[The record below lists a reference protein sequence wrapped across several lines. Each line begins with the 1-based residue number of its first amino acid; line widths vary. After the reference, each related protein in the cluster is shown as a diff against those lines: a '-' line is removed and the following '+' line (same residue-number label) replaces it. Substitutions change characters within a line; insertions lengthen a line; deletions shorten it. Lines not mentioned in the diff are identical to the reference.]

1 MRVACLIRLKERVQ
15 SVSMLVPWMRSGLLT
30 LVVAVLLAGCGGGT
44 RGSGGQFYEG
54 FVGDSGGKA
63 LSNVMVTLLAS
74 GDSATSDA
82 QGRFVI
88 ETEGLAG
95 ALDVMLEGDGFQAT
109 TTTAPV
115 PADAKRVRLTLTV
128 VSVGQRPQVTSTV
141 EVVERTEAEGDSGRG
156 DDGDDDSRDDD
167 DGGSDDDDDQDDSNG
182 DDGDDVGDDDGRDDS
197 NDDDGSS
204 GGDDDQDDSSD
215 DSSGGSSGSG
225 GGSDGSDD
233 DGAPRDGDSKRA
245 EGTISRLSSTSVT
258 VSGVDFLLSSSSDLR
273 DADGNPTSLSSFAV
287 GQKVKARGR
296 YQGGVLVLERLELD
310 D

>member
-1 MRVACLIRLKERVQ
+1 MRIACLIRMKERVR
-15 SVSMLVPWMRSGLLT
+15 SVSILVPWMRAGFLT

-63 LSNVMVTLLAS
+63 LPSVTVTLLAS

-95 ALDVMLEGDGFQAT
+95 TLDVMLEGEGFQAT

-141 EVVERTEAEGDSGRG
+141 EVVERTEAEDDSGRG

-167 DGGSDDDDDQDDSNG
+167 DDDGSGDDDDRDDSNR
-182 DDGDDVGDDDGRDDS
+182 DDVDDDDGRDDS

-204 GGDDDQDDSSD
+204 GGDDDQDDSRD

-233 DGAPRDGDSKRA
+233 GDAPRDGDSKRA
-245 EGTISRLSSTSVT
+245 EGTISRLSNTIVT
-258 VSGVDFLLSSSSDLR
+258 VSGVDFLFSSSSDLR

-287 GQKVKARGR
+287 GQRVKARGR
-296 YQGGVLVLERLELD
+296 YQGGVLILERLELD